1 MDVERLVRDTID
13 RYDLLPAGQRV
24 IVAVSG
30 GVDSL
35 CLLALLRALAPGYG
49 VSLHVGHMNHGLRPE
64 SAAEAGRVQALCSDW
79 GLPCTVG
86 CADVPGIMES
96 RGLSVEEAARGAR
109 YRFLAGLARQVG
121 AGAIAVGHQA
131 DDQAE
136 TVLMHLI
143 RGTGLGGLRG
153 MQPLCWLDEALMV
166 DEDTGRTPPDR
177 IRLIRPL
184 LYVSRAQLV
193 AYAAEQGL
201 EPVMDSSNA
210 DRTLLRNRI
219 RHELLPELETYN
231 PNIRATLGRTAEA
244 LGGDYALIERA
255 TDEAW
260 PAVVV
265 EADAERVFY
274 DRRRLAEQALPLQRA
289 LLRRGVLA
297 LTGSVRDLTWEHIAN
312 ALAVLRHGQVGA
324 RAILPP
330 GLVLTIG
337 YDRIML
343 AGEGI
348 SWPAQD
354 RPRVA
359 GTLTLAIPGDT
370 ALPGNAWRV
379 CTEML
384 DRVALPATWRGGF
397 GAYHAWLDVDRLP
410 WPLRLRPRR
419 TGDRLLPLGMRGSQS
434 VKELM
439 IDCKAP
445 ARERDTLP
453 ILEGGGALV
462 WVTGLRVDRR
472 FAITDHTKRVLHIW
486 FEPLAPPREES

>member
-1 MDVERLVRDTID
+1 VDLERLVRDTID
-13 RYDLLPAGQRV
+13 RYDLLPSGQTV

-35 CLLALLRALAPGYG
+35 SLLALLRALAPDYG
-49 VSLHVGHMNHGLRPE
+49 ASLHVGHLNHGLRPE
-64 SAAEAGRVQALCSDW
+64 SSAEAVRVQALCSGW
-79 GLPCTVG
+79 SLPCTVG

-96 RGLSVEEAARGAR
+96 RRLSVEEAARVAR
-109 YRFLAGLARQVG
+109 YCFLAGLARKVS

-153 MQPLCWLDEALMV
+153 MQPLCWLDETLMV
-166 DEDTGRTPPDR
+166 NEDTGQTPSDR

-184 LYVSRAQLV
+184 LHVSRAQLV

-201 EPVMDSSNA
+201 KPVMDPSNT
-210 DRTLLRNRI
+210 DCTLLRNRI
-219 RHELLPELETYN
+219 RHELLPGLETYN

-244 LGGDYALIERA
+244 LAGDYALIERA
-255 TDEAW
+255 TDKAW
-260 PAVVV
+260 REVVV
-265 EADAERVFY
+265 EADADRVFY
-274 DRRRLAEQALPLQRA
+274 DRGRLVEQSLPLQRA

-297 LTGSVRDLTWEHIAN
+297 LTGSVRDLTWEHIASG
-312 ALAVLRHGQVGA
+312 LAILRDGQVGA
-324 RAILPP
+324 RAMLPP
-330 GLVLTIG
+330 ALVLTIG

-348 SWPAQD
+348 SWPVQD
-354 RPRVA
+354 IPRVD
-359 GTLTLAIPGDT
+359 GTLMLAIPGDT
-370 ALPGNAWRV
+370 ALPGSAWRV
-379 CTEML
+379 CTEVL
-384 DRVALPATWRGGF
+384 DRAALPATWRGGF
-397 GAYHAWLDVDRLP
+397 GVYHAWLDVDRLP

-419 TGDRLLPLGMRGSQS
+419 TGDRLLPLGMRGSQG

-439 IDCKAP
+439 IDCKVP

-453 ILEGGGALV
+453 ILEGCGALV
-462 WVTGLRVDRR
+462 WVAGLRVDRR
-472 FAITDHTKRVLHIW
+472 FAITEHTKRVLHIW
-486 FEPLAPPREES
+486 FEPLAPLGEES